1 MAHVSIS
8 EFRNNLKAVLNQVNE
23 DHEQV
28 LVTRPNGQAVM
39 LVDADDYESLMETVH
54 LLRVPANTTRLLK
67 GVEQYKQS
75 QRKVVDVNTY
85 LD

>member
-1 MAHVSIS
+1 MTHVSVS
-8 EFRNNLKAVLNQVNE
+8 ELRGNLKTVLDQVNE
-23 DHEQV
+23 NHEQV
-28 LVTRPNGQAVM
+28 MVTRPNGQAVM

-54 LLRVPANTTRLLK
+54 LLRVPANAERLLK
-67 GVEQYKQS
+67 GAEQYRQG